1 MNRYCHPYDLVL
13 IVITLISWYYLNLT
27 SQFVVNCIDDLI
39 LLGLNITV
47 VINIIDYL
55 LALFEPRLINSLDQ
69 SVILVVLIVVNYISI
84 I

>member
-55 LALFEPRLINSLDQ
+55 LALFEPRLINNLDQ